1 MKTLA
6 ALAALLLIGATAA
19 RADEPTVD
27 TDVIVPP
34 SVEHGAPGLRSSPA
48 MRPHQHHR
56 YRYRYALPARG
67 TMLPGVL
74 GMDLGAPVYWRPG
87 VPSLPDVVFVYAEG
101 EHLRRGEVVRARY

>member
-6 ALAALLLIGATAA
+6 ALAALLLLSATAA
-19 RADEPTVD
+19 RADEPAVE

-34 SVEHGAPGLRSSPA
+34 AVEQGAPALRAAPA
-48 MRPHQHHR
+48 VRKHRHHA
-56 YRYRYALPARG
+56 YRYALPARG

-74 GMDLGAPVYWRPG
+74 GMDFNGPVYWRPG
-87 VPSLPDVVFVYAEG
+87 VPRLPDVVYVYEPG